1 MTLTFRFLALF
12 LLFAAGNAGAAT
24 GGERLGT
31 LFYSPAERAA
41 LVSARS
47 GDTRQDT
54 VSGLRLGGIV
64 KRAGGKGMV
73 WINGQPLPEGQ
84 PVSTAPAPEITAQGA
99 TIDGKPVRVGET
111 VNLVTGERID
121 IVPPGAVSSGK
132 KK

>member
-1 MTLTFRFLALF
+1 VAET
-12 LLFAAGNAGAAT
+12 
-24 GGERLGT
+24 ERLGT

-41 LVSARS
+41 LVSARA
-47 GDTRQDT
+47 GDTHQDS

-73 WINGQPLPEGQ
+73 WINGQALPEGQ

-111 VNLVTGERID
+111 VNLITGERID
-121 IVPPGAVSSGK
+121 IVPPDAVSRGK

>member
-1 MTLTFRFLALF
+1 LLLPLTAT
-12 LLFAAGNAGAAT
+12 AAAT
-24 GGERLGT
+24 EGERLGT

-41 LVSARS
+41 ISAAREG
-47 GDTRQDT
+47 GDGKEN

-73 WINGQPLPEGQ
+73 WINGQALPEGQ
-84 PVSTAPAPEITAQGA
+84 PVSTAPAPQITAQGA

-111 VNLVTGERID
+111 VNLITGERID
-121 IVPPGAVSSGK
+121 IVPPDAVSRGK